1 MGGVRILAVSHG
13 GMAEGMVRAA
23 GMVAGNLDF
32 LDCLCL
38 DENSSIEQFRER
50 LSKKLDGMRDAE
62 QILVL
67 TDRQGGSPFTSSAEL
82 LAQKGL
88 TEKSVIISG
97 MNLGLMA
104 ALALRGETVSE
115 DSLEEILKEARESIR
130 RFRYEEE
137 EDEEL

>member
-67 TDRQGGSPFTSSAEL
+67 TDIQGGSPFT
-82 LAQKGL
+82 
-88 TEKSVIISG
+88 VIISG